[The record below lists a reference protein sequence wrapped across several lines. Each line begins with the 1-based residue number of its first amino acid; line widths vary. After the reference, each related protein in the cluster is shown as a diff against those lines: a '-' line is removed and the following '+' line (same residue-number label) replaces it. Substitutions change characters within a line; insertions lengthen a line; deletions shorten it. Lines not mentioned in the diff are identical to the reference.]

1 MADDKKG
8 VIHGASDGGVHGLH
22 PSADSPTFFVAP
34 TTAEEFN
41 NTRLPLIPIACWRVD
56 DIRFA
61 FDSSFVA
68 ADPSAASAGAPN
80 DIRSELLN
88 LISLVQAHPG
98 CPLSVFGHADPVG
111 TDDYN
116 KLLSGRRA
124 MAIYALLIFN
134 TDSGTA
140 LKLWRDNAGK
150 ENWGSN
156 QRDMMQSFTGL
167 PAGTQDPALI
177 QAYLQKL
184 CPPALKLAK
193 TDFLAR
199 GADASGKGDY
209 QGCGEFNPLLLFSK
223 EDQDRF
229 DKAGRGDKKDP
240 ANQATLDERN
250 VANSPNRRV
259 LILMFRKGSRINPA
273 KWPCPTATEGP
284 AACKKRFWGG
294 SDPGDQ
300 RRSRRLSGEERHFED
315 THDTFACRFYQR
327 ISDSSPCD
335 AVLPPS
341 VKIIPEA
348 AVACPGH
355 TFKLHAVGAP
365 VGGDFEWSV
374 TGADLVDA
382 KGKPA
387 KKGDTVFLRSFKP
400 DNDKASIPAQKATVT
415 LKYFTAQG
423 SAVANLPVT
432 IHAIDFVVTN
442 DVVASGRVAAGG
454 NERPAGVTLWN
465 DSATGLPEMKTD
477 PEVQIKLDPSCPR
490 KDDCAT
496 NFQVGWLQTM
506 LTNDRRIRFAKAL
519 LTWSCPMP
527 IRDVWD
533 PDAQK
538 PFYHEPFV
546 MGFLKDGD
554 KATAHHEDSPS
565 LPAGW
570 QDPRAGSPGGAL
582 RQIFFSNSFTAWLV
596 VQCIDWALFDI
607 PGSFVYLRH
616 FDWSMHLDVTV
627 DVTKAVGSR
636 CSPASSPV
644 QIGGVG
650 VGKGPTSPNLAD
662 PFFNTSQTSNIIA
675 EPPI

>member
-8 VIHGASDGGVHGLH
+8 VIHGASDGGVHGVH
-22 PSADSPTFFVAP
+22 PSAASPTFFVAP
-34 TTAEEFN
+34 TTVGEFN

-68 ADPSAASAGAPN
+68 AEPSADPAGTSN
-80 DIRSELLN
+80 DIRTELQS

-98 CPLSVFGHADPVG
+98 CPLSIFGHADPVG
-111 TDDYN
+111 DDDYN

-134 TDSGTA
+134 SDSGTA
-140 LKLWRDNAGK
+140 LKLWRSIAVK

-156 QRDMMQSFTGL
+156 QHDMMQRFTGL
-167 PAGTQDPALI
+167 PAGAQDSALM

-184 CPPALKLAK
+184 SPAALKLTK

-199 GADASGKGDY
+199 GADANGKGDY

-223 EDQDRF
+223 EDQDRYE
-229 DKAGRGDKKDP
+229 KVSRGDKKDSS
-240 ANQATLDERN
+240 NQSILAERN
-250 VANSPNRRV
+250 FANAPNRRV
-259 LILMFRKGSRINPA
+259 LILMFRKGSRVVPA
-273 KWPCPTATEGP
+273 RWPCPTAIEGI
-284 AACKKRFWGG
+284 AACKTRFWSGKF
-294 SDPGDQ
+294 PGEQ
-300 RRSRRLSGEERHFED
+300 RRSNHLSGAERHFED
-315 THDTFACRFYQR
+315 SQSTFACRFYQR

-335 AVLPPS
+335 SVLPPS

-355 TFKLHAVGAP
+355 IFRLQAVGSP
-365 VGGDFEWSV
+365 VSGDFEWSV

-400 DNDKASIPAQKATVT
+400 DNDKASIPAQNATVSVT
-415 LKYFTAQG
+415 YLTAQG
-423 SAVANLPVT
+423 SAVANLPIT
-432 IHAIDFVVTN
+432 IHSVEFVVTN
-442 DVVASGRVAAGG
+442 DTVTGGRVSAGG
-454 NERPAGVTLWN
+454 NERAAGVTLWN
-465 DSATGLPEMKTD
+465 DPATGLPEMKTD
-477 PEVQIKLDPSCPR
+477 PEVQIKLDPTCPR

-506 LTNDRRIRFAKAL
+506 LTNDRRIRFARAL

-570 QDPRAGSPGGAL
+570 QDPRATSPGGAL

-596 VQCIDWALFDI
+596 VQCIDWAQFDV
-607 PGSFVYLRH
+607 PGSFVYLRN
-616 FDWSMHLDVTV
+616 FDWSMRLDVTV
-627 DVTKAVGSR
+627 DTTKAVGNR

-644 QIGGVG
+644 QIGAVG
-650 VGKGPTSPNLAD
+650 VGKGRTSPNLAD

-675 EPPI
+675 QPPI